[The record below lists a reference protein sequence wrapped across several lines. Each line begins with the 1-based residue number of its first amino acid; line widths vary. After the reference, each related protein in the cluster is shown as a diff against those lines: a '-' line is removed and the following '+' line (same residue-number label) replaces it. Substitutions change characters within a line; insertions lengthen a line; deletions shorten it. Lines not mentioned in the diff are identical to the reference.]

1 MKKKKKPANFWLKK
15 AAERAA
21 RKKDVF
27 ISCVKKRLLNRGW
40 CTPGKKNISSTE
52 PALNQQQQQQKQW
65 QWQSHRRTGPFSP
78 AGRVVALSNS
88 NSNLLI
94 HSNAGKAVKEERKTK
109 REREERERSTSF
121 CDED

>member
-40 CTPGKKNISSTE
+40 CTPGKKNISRTE
-52 PALNQQQQQQKQW
+52 PALNQQQQQKQW

-88 NSNLLI
+88 NLLI
-94 HSNAGKAVKEERKTK
+94 HSFECWKEAVKEKRKEKEK
-109 REREERERSTSF
+109 REREEHF
-121 CDED
+121 FL